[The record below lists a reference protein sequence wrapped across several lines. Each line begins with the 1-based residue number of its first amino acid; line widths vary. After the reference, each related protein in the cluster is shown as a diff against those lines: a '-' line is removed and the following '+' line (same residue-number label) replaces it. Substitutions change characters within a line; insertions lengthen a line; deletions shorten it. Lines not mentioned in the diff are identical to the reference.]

1 MAGKNDKKEVGHL
14 AIKMNGLTCV
24 VWFDGRYDVGV
35 VIGSEGCIISVTR
48 DLGGHGKRINCN
60 CELI

>member
-1 MAGKNDKKEVGHL
+1 MSGKNDKKEVGHL
-14 AIKMNGLTCV
+14 AINGLTGV
-24 VWFDGRYDVGV
+24 VCFDGRYDAGV